1 MYIYMYSSIYIY
13 IYIYEYIYTYIYIYK
28 YVKVLVSVGK
38 SSIHGLCSI
47 AMFDYW
53 RVNLVNH
60 KIYVNGVE
68 NLCLLMSIGGFILSH
83 IMGIVTILSPNF
95 IPSGNQTWID
105 GLMEDS
111 RLSLMMFPFE

>member
-1 MYIYMYSSIYIY
+1 MAVENPFIYIIIYISICIYIY
-13 IYIYEYIYTYIYIYK
+13 DYIYICK
-28 YVKVLVSVGK
+28 SAGVSGK

-53 RVNLVNH
+53 RVSLVNH

-83 IMGIVTILSPNF
+83 IMGTVTILSPNF
-95 IPSGNQTWID
+95 IPSGNQNMD
-105 GLMEDS
+105 
-111 RLSLMMFPFE
+111 

>member
-1 MYIYMYSSIYIY
+1 MIIYIC
-13 IYIYEYIYTYIYIYK
+13 K
-28 YVKVLVSVGK
+28 SAGVSGK

-53 RVNLVNH
+53 RVSLVNH

-83 IMGIVTILSPNF
+83 IMGTVTILSPNF
-95 IPSGNQTWID
+95 IPSGNQNMD
-105 GLMEDS
+105 
-111 RLSLMMFPFE
+111 